1 MLEQISSQCTTL
13 GDDTDLLWMSF
24 LGSFRRLSSLQ
35 VRYFAIS
42 KVQVELRFQE
52 VARLHLYWT
61 SRCLLGLSWR
71 QQARGRVDE
80 FRSTKESCIKN
91 RMNNNKTQKRKKMF
105 TNMKVATQLAT
116 GFGVALL
123 MLALSIGIAVFN
135 MQAMNEAT
143 KDITQVKYPLSSA
156 ANSAQNTGSA
166 IGRYMRTMLLEE
178 STQEIEKS
186 WEKVNEAREDNDKS
200 LELMERLTESKA
212 GKESIKKMKQ
222 IRSTMASRYDIFHD
236 LARTDREMAKEY
248 FFNTFTPV
256 NNQFMDVLD
265 DYADV
270 QKRLIDEAGETA
282 ENAYSTAFTIM
293 MVLGAIS
300 IALSIFIALMITRNL
315 KKQLGAEPNEVA
327 EIANQIAAG
336 NTNVAISLRDGD
348 SSSLNA
354 AMKRMTDTIKEMQSQ
369 LTYLINSSNDGK
381 LNIKADVSR
390 LQGEWKT
397 MLGGVN
403 EMLETVNGAFADTI
417 KGLSAL
423 QEGDFAARITTE
435 YKGDYDTVKQAA
447 NNVASKM
454 ELMLSGFQIAGEA
467 VSVGDLKTQVN
478 CEGFDGGY
486 ITIINTV
493 NNLIKEVDGE
503 FADTIKGLSALQ
515 EGDFAARIT
524 TEYKGDYDTVK
535 QAANNVASKMELML
549 SGFQIA
555 GEAVSVGDLK
565 TQVNCEGFDGGYIT
579 IINTVNNLIKEVDGE
594 FADTIKGL
602 SELQEGDFDARITT
616 EYKGDYDVVKQA
628 ANNCAENL
636 GGVIRE
642 VGEVLSKMAEGDL
655 RARIKSDFKGDLVNI
670 KNATN
675 NMGAKLQDIIIE
687 VQSSALQITSASEQ
701 VSSTAQSLSNGA
713 TEQASNLEETAS
725 AIEQMTGSINQNAE
739 NAKQT
744 DEMASSA
751 AKMAEDGGE
760 AVDSTVD
767 AMREIAGKIS
777 IIEDIAYQT
786 NLLALNAAIEAA
798 RAGEHG
804 KGFAVVAVEVRKLA
818 ERSQVAAQEIGKITT
833 DSVKV
838 SEKAGELIK
847 EIIPNIKK
855 TAELIQEIASSSAE
869 QNSGIEQINSSM
881 VQLDS
886 VTQQNAAGSEE
897 LASASEE
904 MASQA
909 EGLRSMMSF
918 FTVEDGGKDVPH
930 LLAPPK
936 KREEDTKASEKKS
949 TSSSTDMDF
958 SKDFKEFQKGI
969 PWRRVHT
976 NKKRAIN
983 TSLSISVIKCL
994 PSVFHLCVRQQN
1006 IRRQPKFL

>member
-1 MLEQISSQCTTL
+1 MKA
-13 GDDTDLLWMSF
+13 MA
-24 LGSFRRLSSLQ
+24 
-35 VRYFAIS
+35 V
-42 KVQVELRFQE
+42 
-52 VARLHLYWT
+52 
-61 SRCLLGLSWR
+61 
-71 QQARGRVDE
+71 VDE
-80 FRSTKESCIKN
+80 FGKGNFDAPLEEFPGKKKFINDTIEELRQNLKNIEKETLELIRGARNGELTK
-91 RMNNNKTQKRKKMF
+91 RAD
-105 TNMKVATQLAT
+105 ATQFT
-116 GFGVALL
+116 GG
-123 MLALSIGIAVFN
+123 
-135 MQAMNEAT
+135 
-143 KDITQVKYPLSSA
+143 
-156 ANSAQNTGSA
+156 
-166 IGRYMRTMLLEE
+166 
-178 STQEIEKS
+178 
-186 WEKVNEAREDNDKS
+186 W
-200 LELMERLTESKA
+200 
-212 GKESIKKMKQ
+212 
-222 IRSTMASRYDIFHD
+222 
-236 LARTDREMAKEY
+236 
-248 FFNTFTPV
+248 
-256 NNQFMDVLD
+256 
-265 DYADV
+265 
-270 QKRLIDEAGETA
+270 
-282 ENAYSTAFTIM
+282 
-293 MVLGAIS
+293 
-300 IALSIFIALMITRNL
+300 
-315 KKQLGAEPNEVA
+315 
-327 EIANQIAAG
+327 NQIVSG
-336 NTNVAISLRDGD
+336 
-348 SSSLNA
+348 
-354 AMKRMTDTIKEMQSQ
+354 
-369 LTYLINSSNDGK
+369 INN
-381 LNIKADVSR
+381 
-390 LQGEWKT
+390 
-397 MLGGVN
+397 
-403 EMLETVNGAFADTI
+403 MLEIIYAAVVKDGVGALI
-417 KGLSAL
+417 KVSK
-423 QEGDFAARITTE
+423 GDFSTRITTE
-435 YKGDYDTVKQAA
+435 YEGDYDIFKQAV
-447 NNVASKM
+447 NQVAEVIDK
-454 ELMLSGFQIAGEA
+454 A
-467 VSVGDLKTQVN
+467 
-478 CEGFDGGY
+478 
-486 ITIINTV
+486 INEES
-493 NNLIKEVDGE
+493 EVFG
-503 FADTIKGLSALQ
+503 S
-515 EGDFAARIT
+515 
-524 TEYKGDYDTVK
+524 
-535 QAANNVASKMELML
+535 
-549 SGFQIA
+549 
-555 GEAVSVGDLK
+555 
-565 TQVNCEGFDGGYIT
+565 
-579 IINTVNNLIKEVDGE
+579 
-594 FADTIKGL
+594 
-602 SELQEGDFDARITT
+602 
-616 EYKGDYDVVKQA
+616 
-628 ANNCAENL
+628 
-636 GGVIRE
+636 
-642 VGEVLSKMAEGDL
+642 MAEGDL
-655 RARIKSDFKGDLVNI
+655 TKRITSEIWIGDLSKV
-670 KNATN
+670 KRSANA
-675 NMGAKLQDIIIE
+675 MAKKLEEVIIE